1 MELSK
6 KQVEEIVKEGNAFLK
21 EAKSKFR
28 KIFSDGEEILKKFK
42 LNTFSLYFEE
52 NVYKNEIEFL
62 QEVINREK
70 KSLSL
75 KYPEHQI
82 PNLEDL

>member
-1 MELSK
+1 MEFSK

-42 LNTFSLYFEE
+42 LNTFSL
-52 NVYKNEIEFL
+52 
-62 QEVINREK
+62 
-70 KSLSL
+70 
-75 KYPEHQI
+75 
-82 PNLEDL
+82 